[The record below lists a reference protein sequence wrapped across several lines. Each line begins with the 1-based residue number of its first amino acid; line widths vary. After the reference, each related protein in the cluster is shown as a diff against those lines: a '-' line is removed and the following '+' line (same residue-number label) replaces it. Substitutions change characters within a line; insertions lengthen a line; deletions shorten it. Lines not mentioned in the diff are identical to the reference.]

1 MLAQLHREWEE
12 RGVTVLGISLDHG
25 DTEIITHYTERLAIP
40 YPILLGSDAVAT
52 SYRVIALPATYVIDV
67 DGMITNHITG
77 LVNMEELEATLNTQ
91 LKSQVQ

>member
-1 MLAQLHREWEE
+1 MLAQLHREWEA
-12 RGVTVLGISLDHG
+12 RGVSVLGISLDHG
-25 DTEIITHYTERLAIP
+25 DTEIVTHYINRLEVP

-52 SYRVIALPATYVIDV
+52 AYRVMALPTTHVIDA

-77 LVNMEELEATLNTQ
+77 LVNIEELEAALITQ